1 MKHITA
7 GWLESAKSD
16 LDTIEEILGNDQLSH
31 VVVFHSQQ
39 CIENNQIPETDGNEG
54 LRVLQILQASQ
65 ESLSSDGRKLSINEW
80 Q

>member
-1 MKHITA
+1 MKHIAA

-39 CIENNQIPETDGNEG
+39 CIEKTFKPI
-54 LRVLQILQASQ
+54 IK
-65 ESLSSDGRKLSINEW
+65 SSSSRE
-80 Q
+80 